1 MDHAR
6 EKKGKVVPLVVDV
19 HPALPDIS
27 KLIRRFKPDLER
39 SILAKQVLGGQ
50 TVFASFRKA
59 RSLGSKLAPTWF
71 LRDERQ
77 DGDRPGFF
85 PCNNKKCL
93 VCKQASFGSM
103 VTSKNFPDY
112 QFKVKGRAVCNTP
125 NVVYVATDLL
135 CNHQNQY
142 VGSSAWPF
150 NTRLNTHKSHMRTG
164 VRSCTLAQ
172 HFLDHHKDFI
182 ENMDRPGVFK
192 EGIAISVVEVVGG
205 DNCEYLRRKEGE
217 WAIRMQSLL
226 PNGFNY
232 RHEVGL

>member
-1 MDHAR
+1 
-6 EKKGKVVPLVVDV
+6 
-19 HPALPDIS
+19 
-27 KLIRRFKPDLER
+27 
-39 SILAKQVLGGQ
+39 
-50 TVFASFRKA
+50 
-59 RSLGSKLAPTWF
+59 
-71 LRDERQ
+71 
-77 DGDRPGFF
+77 
-85 PCNNKKCL
+85 
-93 VCKQASFGSM
+93 M

-192 EGIAISVVEVVGG
+192 EGIAITVVEVVGG
-205 DNCEYLRRKEGE
+205 DNCELLRRDKGD
-217 WAIRMQSLL
+217 WASRKQ
-226 PNGFNY
+226 
-232 RHEVGL
+232 